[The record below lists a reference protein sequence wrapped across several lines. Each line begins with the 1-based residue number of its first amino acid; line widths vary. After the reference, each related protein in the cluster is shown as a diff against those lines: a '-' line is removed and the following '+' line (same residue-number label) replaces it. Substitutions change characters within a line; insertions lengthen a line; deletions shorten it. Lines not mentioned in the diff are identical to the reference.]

1 MAIATRVVGKPAMPA
16 GVASFF
22 VAAEGGRPTGGQVAE
37 GLPLFATQD
46 GAVASQQFAAD
57 GAKDIA

>member
-1 MAIATRVVGKPAMPA
+1 MPA
-16 GVASFF
+16 GVARFF

-37 GLPLFATQD
+37 GLSLFATQD
-46 GAVASQQFAAD
+46 AAVASQQFAAD

>member
-1 MAIATRVVGKPAMPA
+1 MPA

-37 GLPLFATQD
+37 RLSLLAAQA
-46 GAVASQQFAAD
+46 GAVTGQQFAAD